1 MSGEMI
7 NLSSEFIFFFT
18 FPFSLGFSIE
28 YSPPPDRRSKLES
41 VTTSLNVNFSD
52 YAWSTET
59 FDKNFPLSLRAK
71 EGFIMGK
78 PKRPT
83 SIKKAIREA
92 FSQES
97 IYAGFDGVIEESVV
111 YFDHGIGSVNLVIH
125 ATLKKVEAIAHL
137 QQLAM
142 AIINEIREQKDA
154 LYIFD
159 KWEIFREAM
168 RGSFESAD
176 ALYDMWGILDS
187 GGKGRGPTRY
197 VGENAVLR
205 IVDESSL
212 QIPVQEIPTLFA
224 PFTGLKPE
232 ENVNLLTL
240 TPGIFYL
247 AEGWDGQIAIVSD
260 PDRERWL
267 TNLWQFATD
276 YAAILHDLDR
286 YLYIRTLALR
296 KEMKSINVAQARRE
310 MDAIHR
316 IELSIDVL
324 THELLPHNFGGIM
337 EEIQVYRGIYDSW
350 NMQTIIES
358 LKNKFISLNTI
369 FTNMNSMVSNSMQ
382 ERMNITMLVFTV
394 LTFAGILASV
404 ISTVDFN
411 NVFLSNKLR
420 LFIISFGTISAGLLS
435 VISLIINRSKFW
447 PRK

>member
-41 VTTSLNVNFSD
+41 VTTSLNVNFSN
-52 YAWSTET
+52 YAWSMET
-59 FDKNFPLSLRAK
+59 FDKNFPLSLRVK

-83 SIKKAIREA
+83 SIEKAIQKA

-97 IYAGFDGVIEESVV
+97 ICAGFDGVIEESVV

-142 AIINEIREQKDA
+142 AIINEIREQEDA

-267 TNLWQFATD
+267 MNLWQFATD
-276 YAAILHDLDR
+276 YAAILHDFDR
-286 YLYIRTLALR
+286 YLYARTLAMR
-296 KEMKSINVAQARRE
+296 KKVKSMTVAEARRE
-310 MDAIHR
+310 MEAIYH

-324 THELLPHNFGGIM
+324 THELLPHNFGGIV
-337 EEIQVYRGIYDSW
+337 EEINIYQGIYNSW
-350 NMQTIIES
+350 EMQKIIES
-358 LKNKFISLNTI
+358 LRNKFISLNTI
-369 FTNMNSMVSNSMQ
+369 FTNINSMVSNSMQ
-382 ERMNITMLVFTV
+382 EKTNTIMLVFTILTLAGV
-394 LTFAGILASV
+394 LAAV
-404 ISTVDFN
+404 ISTTDFD
-411 NVFLSNKLR
+411 NVVLSSKLR
-420 LFIISFGTISAGLLS
+420 LFIIIFMTIAAALLS
-435 VISLIINRSKFW
+435 GSWIIIRRNKFW
-447 PRK
+447 PKK